1 MQRFVGTFLV
11 IVVCLAVFT
20 SPVNADD
27 VLNPGDIAIIGFN
40 FDNDDEFAFVC
51 LKEISAGTEIRFTD
65 QGWKSTGGFLDVDNE
80 GLLSWEAPSTGCKLG
95 EIVKIR
101 VLDFTSNIKFSTNGD
116 QILAYQ
122 FINSSPKFIFA
133 LNSDGFNWTDAT
145 GENNS
150 AIPSGLD
157 ATNSVAIVEIDNA
170 IHTGGS
176 EFFTP
181 AKTFDSPSA
190 ALASIVIKENWKGSN
205 DVRQD
210 MPTGSF
216 SFTTTAVHLREF
228 SAKTGGQSAPWWI
241 IAGLVIV
248 PVIIMVVKRPKRNC
262 CN

>member
-11 IVVCLAVFT
+11 IVVCLAFFA
-20 SPVNADD
+20 SPVNAGD

-101 VLDFTSNIKFSTNGD
+101 VLDFTSNIKFSINGD

-150 AIPSGLD
+150 AIPTGLD
-157 ATNSVAIVEIDNA
+157 GSNSIALVEIDNA
-170 IHTGGS
+170 IYTGNKS
-176 EFFTP
+176 FTTT
-181 AKTFDSPSA
+181 AD
-190 ALASIVIKENWKGSN
+190 ALAAIVNINNWSGS
-205 DVRQD
+205 DSRMVI
-210 MPTGSF
+210 PTIPF
-216 SFTTTAVHLREF
+216 SFTTTAVHLSDF
-228 SAKTGGQSAPWWI
+228 SAETGEETASWWI

-248 PVIIMVVKRPKRNC
+248 PVLIMVVKRPKRNC